1 MAGIDEKQIIKK
13 ILTETKTI
21 AVVGIS
27 SGQKRPSN
35 YVAQYLMEKD
45 YNIIPVNPNL
55 HAWEGKKCYPTLQ
68 SIPNSIRI
76 DVVLVFRRS
85 EYCAEIANDA
95 VETNAKALWLQE
107 GITSKEAEKIAI
119 RHNLLFVM
127 NRCMKK
133 EHEKWK
139 SGSDSQ

>member
-35 YVAQYLMEKD
+35 YVAQYLMEKG

-55 HAWEGKKCYPTLQ
+55 HAWEGKKSYVAVYSQFHPDRCRTC
-68 SIPNSIRI
+68 IP
-76 DVVLVFRRS
+76 
-85 EYCAEIANDA
+85 
-95 VETNAKALWLQE
+95 
-107 GITSKEAEKIAI
+107 
-119 RHNLLFVM
+119 
-127 NRCMKK
+127 
-133 EHEKWK
+133 
-139 SGSDSQ
+139 

>member
-45 YNIIPVNPNL
+45 
-55 HAWEGKKCYPTLQ
+55 
-68 SIPNSIRI
+68 
-76 DVVLVFRRS
+76 
-85 EYCAEIANDA
+85 
-95 VETNAKALWLQE
+95 
-107 GITSKEAEKIAI
+107 
-119 RHNLLFVM
+119 
-127 NRCMKK
+127 
-133 EHEKWK
+133 
-139 SGSDSQ
+139 